1 MRICIISDTHL
12 HNWTQFST
20 IDKNGVNS
28 RLKIILKE
36 MYSVAEKAKEAGCE
50 ALVHCGDLFHV
61 KGKVDTSVLV
71 PTTFLLEKINSLFP
85 KGIVLITG
93 NHDIDFSENSN
104 VAGNSLFIPKLQK
117 VVSKVE
123 NGRLLA
129 SDDDILFIAWHQDI
143 DTWKSVFEKAI
154 EAHQPRFVFTHAPI
168 DGAVKGVPA
177 HGLTQEY
184 LDSIGFKGKI
194 FAGHYH
200 NHKRISEQLI
210 SVGALCH
217 HSWSDVG
224 SKAGFVILD
233 TDTGE
238 WNFRE
243 SKAPKFVDLEG
254 VPETVETTKTIA
266 EEGGFRIVVV
276 QEPEEKMKSL
286 ISGNYVRLTTD
297 KEIKDAKEI
306 RDFLISQYGAKEAL
320 VNIKAKKA
328 EVIRTE
334 TVSGITRNPLSDSIC
349 VYLDEVY
356 KSETEEFRKKVKVQ
370 ALDIL
375 GLIGAEK

>member
-129 SDDDILFIAWHQDI
+129 SDDDILFIAWHKDI

-233 TDTGE
+233 TETGE
-238 WNFRE
+238 WEFRE
-243 SKAPKFVDLEG
+243 GKAPKFVDLEG
-254 VPETVETTKTIA
+254 
-266 EEGGFRIVVV
+266 V